1 MSQSDEQRG
10 EAGRFEGEAQHG
22 WSPDVGAE
30 GDAAAEAGE
39 KARQTPSHETSGEE
53 RPIAQEERE
62 GVSST
67 DMEPGTPFGA
77 GDSTRRRGEDIAAEE
92 GDEPEGH
99 KGASQR
105 PYGTSG

>member
-10 EAGRFEGEAQHG
+10 EVGRFEGDAQHG
-22 WSPDVGAE
+22 WSPDIGAE

-39 KARQTPSHETSGEE
+39 KARQTPSSGPGAAD
-53 RPIAQEERE
+53 RPISQEERE
-62 GVSST
+62 GVSPT
-67 DMEPGTPFGA
+67 DMEPGSPFGA
-77 GDSTRRRGEDIAAEE
+77 GDSTRKSGEDIAAEK
-92 GDEPEGH
+92 GGEPEGH